1 GLVEAGDL
9 LGDRFA
15 SAEYRAHLVD
25 VLAARALE
33 RLG

>member
-1 GLVEAGDL
+1 MDPGDL
-9 LGDRFA
+9 LGDRYA

-25 VLAARALE
+25 VLAERAVS